1 LFDEKLEG
9 QMSFRTKFALIL
21 ASATLAI
28 YTVVG
33 GWISTRAQQPAN
45 DPNAQLRIFES
56 VLQHI
61 QNDYVDEPNMEKVR
75 AGALRGLAYGLD
87 PYSTYLT
94 PEQVR
99 DYSDNAKNNQS
110 GIGAELSQVASY
122 LYVIAPMKG
131 SPADQAGVRAG
142 DIIEYIDNKATRD
155 ISLYDAKQ
163 LLNGPAGTEVKLR
176 ILRAN
181 TKPLTLTVKRGTSRA
196 ATAETR
202 METGRIGVLRINS
215 LTDGEANDVRG
226 RLQDLIKQGAQK
238 VVVDLR
244 ATAGGSISDAV
255 AVANL
260 FVRDGV
266 LAETIGR
273 EGKVLKTYSAD
284 PKAAIFNGPLVVLID
299 SGTAGAAEVVA
310 SAVLDRNRGQV
321 VGERSFGAGAEQ
333 QLFTLRGGDGLLL
346 TTVKWAS
353 GSGKPFLGEDRAR
366 SGVMPSVE
374 VKRPELAD
382 AIDPDDLTGND
393 DDAVAKPSA
402 SPDKQVTPEETPKAP
417 AEDVQMKKALE
428 LLRESKPQAQRAA
441 A

>member
-1 LFDEKLEG
+1 
-9 QMSFRTKFALIL
+9 MSFRTKFALIL
-21 ASATLAI
+21 ASATLAL

-99 DYSDNAKNNQS
+99 DYGQTAKSDQV

-122 LYVIAPMKG
+122 LYVIAPSKG

-142 DIIEYIDNKATRD
+142 DIIEYIDGKATRD

-163 LLNGPAGTEVKLR
+163 LLNGSAGSELKLR

-181 TKPLTLTVKRGTSRA
+181 SRPLTLAVKRSAFRA
-196 ATAETR
+196 PAAEGR
-202 METGRIGVLRINS
+202 MDAGRIGVLRVNS
-215 LTDGEANDVRG
+215 FAPGEGADART

-238 VVVDLR
+238 LVVDMR
-244 ATAGGSISDAV
+244 GTAGGSIDEAV
-255 AVANL
+255 TVANL
-260 FVRDGV
+260 FIKDG
-266 LAETIGR
+266 TIAQTSGR
-273 EGKVLKTYSAD
+273 EGKALKTFTAD
-284 PKAAIFNGPLVVLID
+284 PKAAIFAGPVIALID

-310 SAVLDRNRGQV
+310 SALLERNRGQV
-321 VGERSFGAGAEQ
+321 VGEKSFGAGAEQ

-346 TTVKWAS
+346 TTIKWAS
-353 GSGKPFLGEDRAR
+353 ANGKPFLGEDRAH
-366 SGVMPSVE
+366 SGVTPSVE
-374 VKRPELAD
+374 VKRPEVAD
-382 AIDPDDLTGND
+382 AIDPDELTGND
-393 DDAVAKPSA
+393 DDAAVKSAQPGDKPQIT
-402 SPDKQVTPEETPKAP
+402 PDATAPKTP
-417 AEDVQMKKALE
+417 AEDLQLKKALE
-428 LLRESKPQAQRAA
+428 LLRENKQLLQKAA
-441 A
+441 

>member
-1 LFDEKLEG
+1 
-9 QMSFRTKFALIL
+9 MSFRSKFALVL
-21 ASATLAI
+21 LSATLAL

-94 PEQVR
+94 PDQVR
-99 DYSDNAKNNQS
+99 DFSSNGKDSQV

-142 DIIEYIDNKATRD
+142 DIIEYIDGKATRD

-163 LLNGPAGTEVKLR
+163 LLNGATGSEVKLR

-181 TKPLTLTVKRGTSRA
+181 AKPLTLSVKRGSFRDPA
-196 ATAETR
+196 VEAR
-202 METGRIGVLRINS
+202 MESGKIGVLRINS
-215 LTDGEANDVRG
+215 LGEGEAADART
-226 RLQDLIKQGAQK
+226 RTQDLIKQGAQK
-238 VVVDLR
+238 IVIDLR
-244 ATAGGSISDAV
+244 GTAGGSLNEAV

-260 FVRDGV
+260 FVKDGT
-266 LAETIGR
+266 LAETTGR
-273 EGKVLKTYSAD
+273 EGKALKTFTAD
-284 PKAAIFNGPLVVLID
+284 PKLTIFPGAIVVLID
-299 SGTAGAAEVVA
+299 GGTAGAAEVVA
-310 SAVLDRNRGQV
+310 SAILERNRGRV
-321 VGERSFGAGAEQ
+321 VGEKSFGAGAEQ

-346 TTVKWAS
+346 TTIKWAS
-353 GSGKPFLGEDRAR
+353 ASGKPFLGEDRAH
-366 SGVMPSVE
+366 SGVTPSDE
-374 VKRPELAD
+374 VKRPELAESV
-382 AIDPDDLTGND
+382 DPDDLTGND
-393 DDAVAKPSA
+393 DDSVAKPNQPNEKREAGSRRSA
-402 SPDKQVTPEETPKAP
+402 NEKGSRNITRD
-417 AEDVQMKKALE
+417 
-428 LLRESKPQAQRAA
+428 
-441 A
+441 

>member
-1 LFDEKLEG
+1 
-9 QMSFRTKFALIL
+9 MSFRTKFALIL
-21 ASATLAI
+21 LSATLAI

-99 DYSDNAKNNQS
+99 DFNENSRSNQV

-142 DIIEYIDNKATRD
+142 DIIEYIDGKATRD

-163 LLNGPAGTEVKLR
+163 LLNGPAGSEVKLR

-181 TKPLTLTVKRGTSRA
+181 ARPLTLTVKRSSFRA
-196 ATAETR
+196 PAAEAR
-202 METGRIGVLRINS
+202 MEAGRIGILRVNS
-215 LTDGEANDVRG
+215 FAEGEAADVRA
-226 RLQDLIKQGAQK
+226 RVQDLLKQGAQK
-238 VVVDLR
+238 IVLDLR
-244 ATAGGSISDAV
+244 GTAGGSIDEAV

-260 FVRDGV
+260 FIKEGM
-266 LAETIGR
+266 LAQTSGR
-273 EGKVLKTYSAD
+273 EAKTLKTFAAD
-284 PKAAIFNGPLVVLID
+284 SKAAIFSGPVVALID
-299 SGTAGAAEVVA
+299 AGTAGAAEVVA
-310 SAVLDRNRGQV
+310 SAFLERNRGQV
-321 VGERSFGAGAEQ
+321 VGEKSFGAGAEQ

-353 GSGKPFLGEDRAR
+353 ASGKPFLGEDRSH

-393 DDAVAKPSA
+393 DDQAAKPGQLNEKHEVA
-402 SPDKQVTPEETPKAP
+402 PEPNTAKPP
-417 AEDVQMKKALE
+417 VEDIQMKKAIE
-428 LLRESKPQAQRAA
+428 LLRENKAVPLQRAA
-441 A
+441 